1 MVCGFIEVVQSNCS
15 IKKVFFSLTF
25 IAAISTAAAIRSAA
39 ISSTSSSVAGDELNA
54 EIFIAASAAS
64 SEGLDGSGS

>member
-1 MVCGFIEVVQSNCS
+1 MVCGFIEVVQSIRRC
-15 IKKVFFSLTF
+15 FFSLTL

-39 ISSTSSSVAGDELNA
+39 ISPTSSSVAGDELNA
-54 EIFIAASAAS
+54 GIFIAASAAS